1 LIRIVIA
8 DDHSLIRQGIRS
20 VLEDVQDIKVVGE
33 AEDGHAARSL
43 VERLKPDVLIIDINM
58 PGLTGIQVTEQL
70 TALNTSTRIVIL
82 SMYSD
87 EEVVH
92 QALHSGAKGYL
103 LKRSVIEELAL
114 AIRSVHAGNAYFSP
128 EIAHLVLAGYLTPE
142 SENSEQS
149 AFEKLTSRERE
160 VLKLVAEGH
169 TNKDIAEQLVISVK
183 TVEKHRAS
191 VMEKLGVNDLPGLVR
206 VAIKHNLIFLD
217 D

>member
-1 LIRIVIA
+1 MIRIVIA
-8 DDHSLIRQGIRS
+8 DDHSLIRQGVRS
-20 VLEDVQDIKVVGE
+20 LLEDVPDIEVVGE
-33 AEDGHAARSL
+33 AEDGLTARAL
-43 VERLKPDVLIIDINM
+43 AERLKPDVLIMDINM

-70 TALNTSTRIVIL
+70 TAQSAPTRVIIL

-87 EEVVH
+87 EAVVR

-142 SENSEQS
+142 SEHSERS
-149 AFEKLTSRERE
+149 AFEKLTLRERE
-160 VLKLVAEGH
+160 VLKMVAEGH
-169 TNKDIAEQLVISVK
+169 TNKEIADHLVISVK